1 MLKVYLF
8 DTAWGLPN
16 PSPFCI
22 KLETY
27 LKMTGLPHEVIR
39 EADTRKGPKKKI
51 PFVEDDGEL
60 IGDSE
65 FIIEHLRRKHGD
77 SVDGDL
83 DDAQRA
89 HSYVLTRMLHDS
101 TYWVLLHCRWVDPA
115 GWAAVSKELFTSLPA
130 LLRPI
135 LPPLIRRSLAKS
147 IRAHGL
153 GRHSVDEIMGVG
165 QADMQAL
172 ATLLAD
178 RPFLLGDQP
187 HIVDATAHAFVMSL
201 VGPPIDNPVKRFV
214 LAQPPLMDYYERMN
228 ERYYPGLAGA
238 A

>member
-77 SVDGDL
+77 SVDGGL

-89 HSYVLTRMLHDS
+89 QSYVLTRMLHDS

-115 GWAAVSKELFTSLPA
+115 GWAAVSTELFSSLPA
-130 LLRPI
+130 PLRPI
-135 LPPLIRRSLAKS
+135 LPPIIRRSLAKS
-147 IRAHGL
+147 VRAHGL

-172 ATLLAD
+172 ATLSLI
-178 RPFLLGDQP
+178 
-187 HIVDATAHAFVMSL
+187 HI
-201 VGPPIDNPVKRFV
+201 
-214 LAQPPLMDYYERMN
+214 
-228 ERYYPGLAGA
+228 
-238 A
+238 